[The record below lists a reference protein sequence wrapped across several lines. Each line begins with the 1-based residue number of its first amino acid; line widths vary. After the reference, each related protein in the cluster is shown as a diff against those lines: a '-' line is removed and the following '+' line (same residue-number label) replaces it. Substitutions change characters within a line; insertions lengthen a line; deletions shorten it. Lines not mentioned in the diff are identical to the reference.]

1 MAKVLKIFKTLRNHW
16 KKSTFASA
24 SLVYGVNYG
33 REKYEI
39 ESLMRDYCKVA
50 EIYGDAPLPTSVK
63 PRHLTVILNPAASR
77 RKAKSMFEK
86 YCAPL
91 LYLAGFCV
99 TIIQTESEGQ
109 ARLLVKDLKD
119 TDAIIVAGGDGTV
132 SETVTGLMRENN
144 GKCNVP
150 IGVLPLGRTNSIAL
164 SLLGGESE
172 PAVSPKTMAEA
183 ALNIIRWNMKD
194 VDTLK
199 IDVLQEEGVS
209 AKPVYAVGGIK
220 WGPYRD
226 AYSKQDK
233 YWYFDGLR
241 GYAAY
246 LFAGDRTDKVAAHV
260 TYTPPCTGCSKCYQF
275 RSDLQ
280 IPEPKYRWWHY
291 IIPSLGKKQAIK
303 KIDYTKIQNDK
314 CGISCEKE
322 INTVDFN
329 LTTPN
334 IRPNTEGIQVD
345 LGPQDVS
352 YTDFIKDGWQRVK
365 GKATDSIVDTF
376 SAQQLEI
383 HPKMVKSEK
392 EKCLSIDNE
401 EYEVRPVRIT
411 LVPKS
416 VRMFIAPS

>member
-1 MAKVLKIFKTLRNHW
+1 MAKVLKIFKTLRNNW

-24 SLVYGVNYG
+24 AIAYGINYG
-33 REKYEI
+33 KEKYEI

-50 EIYGDAPLPTSVK
+50 ETYGDAPLPPTVK
-63 PRHLTVILNPAASR
+63 PRQLTVILNPAANR
-77 RKAKSMFEK
+77 RKAKNMFEK

-91 LYLAGFCV
+91 LYLAGFCI
-99 TIIQTESEGQ
+99 TIVQTDSEGQ

-132 SETVTGLMRENN
+132 SETITGIMRENN
-144 GKCNVP
+144 GKCNIP

-164 SLLGGESE
+164 SLLGNEKDNS
-172 PAVSPKTMAEA
+172 VSPKMMAEA
-183 ALNIIRWNMKD
+183 ALNIIKWNMKD
-194 VDTLK
+194 IDTLK
-199 IDVLQEEGVS
+199 IDVLQDDEGPG
-209 AKPVYAVGGIK
+209 KPVYAVSGIK

-260 TYTPPCTGCSKCYQF
+260 TYTPPCTGCSKCHRF
-275 RSDLQ
+275 RTDLQ
-280 IPEPKYRWWHY
+280 TPEPKYRWWHY
-291 IIPSLGKKQAIK
+291 IVPTLGRRQAVT
-303 KIDYTKIQNDK
+303 KIDYANIHNDK
-314 CGISCEKE
+314 CGVSFEKE
-322 INTVDFN
+322 INTVDLN

-334 IRPNTEGIQVD
+334 IRPSTEGIQIDV
-345 LGPQDVS
+345 GPEDIS
-352 YTDFIKDGWQRVK
+352 YTDFVKEGWQRIQ
-365 GKATDSIVDTF
+365 GKLTGSTVDTF

-383 HPKMVKSEK
+383 HPKTVKTEQ

-416 VRMFIAPS
+416 VRMFTAPS